1 MIGVCG
7 EVQVEVFVQV
17 LKVTVMHVKS
27 QETGAW
33 LCSIRLECVY
43 VWVHCLSE
51 GGEFVL
57 QWMGWDAGMGRWG
70 AFPCTPPSLW
80 SVYPG
85 LVAFEQSSDQC
96 HTPE

>member
-1 MIGVCG
+1 MIGVWG

-33 LCSIRLECVY
+33 LCSIRLACVC
-43 VWVHCLSE
+43 VWVDCLSV

-57 QWMGWDAGMGRWG
+57 QWMEWDAGMGRG
-70 AFPCTPPSLW
+70 FKGGVSMYSTVTVV
-80 SVYPG
+80 SVSWTRG
-85 LVAFEQSSDQC
+85 LRAVK
-96 HTPE
+96 